1 MNEMEQIRIND
12 EINKQAKYS
21 SFTNRL
27 SKDSGVIDLHSV
39 CNGNTIT
46 ANRLSEPDCLNIL
59 KKNGRSS
66 SLIDLNDR

>member
-27 SKDSGVIDLHSV
+27 SKDSGVIDLHSA
-39 CNGNTIT
+39 CPSMTT
-46 ANRLSEPDCLNIL
+46 NRLSEPDCLNVL

-66 SLIDLNDR
+66 SLIDLNDC